1 MASSSGKKARRSQM
15 FEDMG
20 VVSSTAPPKNMQR
33 IPKLVPQSYVQQDF
47 IDAINS
53 KDIVFALGSAGSGK
67 TYVSTHYAAE
77 QLYYKKID
85 RIILTRPAKE
95 AGGEE
100 LGFLPGELIDG
111 KLMPYLIPYM
121 ETLNTLLG
129 KSFVEYC
136 LKVGS
141 IEPVPLAYMRG
152 RSFPNCLPGD
162 HLVMLSDG
170 TSIRIDQIVSRFQD
184 DEQFKVLSMNLT
196 ENKIQEK
203 SVMAVVTHE
212 NSYKKLIKITLEDGT
227 VIQATPDHKL
237 YTNRGYVAVNEL
249 CPNDVLWALANNIAD
264 VRKAQIA
271 KIEVID
277 SDALVYD
284 IEVED
289 NHNFFTNGNVLS
301 SNCLIIADEMQSAT
315 PVQLKMLLTR
325 IGDNSRMIIN
335 GDVEQR
341 DDETTMGL
349 EDAIGRLHHLDEVG
363 VIKFSDDDC
372 VRSGICKKVLK
383 AYR

>member
-20 VVSSTAPPKNMQR
+20 VVSPTAPPKNMQR

-152 RSFPNCLPGD
+152 RSFPNCL
-162 HLVMLSDG
+162 
-170 TSIRIDQIVSRFQD
+170 
-184 DEQFKVLSMNLT
+184 
-196 ENKIQEK
+196 
-203 SVMAVVTHE
+203 
-212 NSYKKLIKITLEDGT
+212 
-227 VIQATPDHKL
+227 
-237 YTNRGYVAVNEL
+237 
-249 CPNDVLWALANNIAD
+249 
-264 VRKAQIA
+264 
-271 KIEVID
+271 
-277 SDALVYD
+277 
-284 IEVED
+284 
-289 NHNFFTNGNVLS
+289 
-301 SNCLIIADEMQSAT
+301 IIADEMQSAT
-315 PVQLKMLLTR
+315 PIQLKMLLTR